1 MFCEIAMY
9 VLSALI
15 LALGGVSLFTQKV
28 RKVDKETGEET
39 IIELPFFGKLRTN
52 YPALA
57 FAFIG
62 AGMAVFTL
70 EKTVKSTNQWVITGE
85 FTAPESRAIDWTN
98 GALILSPSKLTPSI
112 NPDGTFRIQGLIQ
125 RGLKFED
132 VVKQISYCNWCGDL
146 YSGSIHTE
154 KEYEDYMN
162 EKNSILK
169 EVRDLERIYRPVTV
183 RMTPKSE
190 E

>member
-1 MFCEIAMY
+1 MFSEIAMY

-15 LALGGVSLFTQKV
+15 LALGGVSLFAQKV
-28 RKVDKETGEET
+28 RKVDKESGEET

-62 AGMAVFTL
+62 AAMAVFTL
-70 EKTVKSTNQWVITGE
+70 EKTLESKDQWVITGE
-85 FTAPESRAIDWTN
+85 FTAPDSQAIDWTD

-112 NPDGTFRIQGLIQ
+112 NPDGGFTIQGLIQ
-125 RGLKFED
+125 RGRKFED

-146 YSGSIHTE
+146 YSGSISTE
-154 KEYEDYMN
+154 KEYKNYMN
-162 EKNSILK
+162 EKNSILE
-169 EVRDLERIYRPVTV
+169 EVGDLERIYRPVTV
-183 RMTPKSE
+183 RMTPRPQQ
-190 E
+190 